1 MLQILRKYSE
11 DGLAEVVENWAVGMP
26 QQVHYYGQLLS
37 INDCLHKN
45 IYRAKYLIYTD
56 LDEVIMPLRHPSW
69 NALMRDIDKP
79 KQGTF
84 IFENTFLYSTQ
95 SRRTVV
101 RQCDGNGFNVSV
113 PTPRYLNFR
122 NRSKPWDSRSGIAKY
137 ITKTAVTLV
146 PQVHKVEILA
156 QEYGSKL
163 VPLSQALLYHY
174 RVPYRHR
181 GFAPINKRIQDT
193 IMDSYENKLLT
204 AITNRLCDMAR
215 QQLAGKIIETNE
227 NCIIS

>member
-1 MLQILRKYSE
+1 
-11 DGLAEVVENWAVGMP
+11 MP

-45 IYRAKYLIYTD
+45 IYRTKYLVYTD

-69 NALMRDIDKP
+69 NALMQDIDKP

-95 SRRTVV
+95 SRGTVV
-101 RQCDGNGFNVSV
+101 RQCDGNGLNVSL

-122 NRSKPWDSRSGIAKY
+122 NRSKPVSRSRIAKY

-146 PQVHKVEILA
+146 PQVHKVIILA
-156 QEYGSKL
+156 QGYGSEV

-174 RVPYRHR
+174 RVPYRHL

-204 AITNRLCDMAR
+204 AITNRLCDVMR
-215 QQLAGKIIETNE
+215 QQLAGKTNE
-227 NCIIS
+227 INWNNWN